1 MCGVM
6 LHINRVYIAKKQIDY
21 FQKKKKKFSRKI
33 KWSAVAPFFMEN
45 VSNLFKT
52 ETCKCD

>member
-6 LHINRVYIAKKQIDY
+6 LH
-21 FQKKKKKFSRKI
+21 
-33 KWSAVAPFFMEN
+33 KWSAVAQFFMEN

-52 ETCKCD
+52 DLQMC